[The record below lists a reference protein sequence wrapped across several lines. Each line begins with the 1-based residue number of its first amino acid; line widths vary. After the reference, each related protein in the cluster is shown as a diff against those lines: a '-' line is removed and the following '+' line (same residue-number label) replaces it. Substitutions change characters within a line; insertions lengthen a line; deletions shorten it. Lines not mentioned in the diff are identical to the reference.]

1 MFYRKCEQELW
12 LVWAVVCTALIG
24 PDLRSNAHSTSRVCV
39 CFSTVSVDGDLGFMA
54 PNQIN
59 KRSSSARFRLDGL
72 DWSFRLMG
80 CSSLLSVK
88 SGGLRSFFIG
98 LFLSVNKDKILTQGL
113 ICGPKMTFS

>member
-1 MFYRKCEQELW
+1 MVGMGCC
-12 LVWAVVCTALIG
+12 CTALIG
-24 PDLRSNAHSTSRVCV
+24 PDLRSNAHSTSRVCVCV

-72 DWSFRLMG
+72 DWSFRLM

-88 SGGLRSFFIG
+88 SGLRSFIG
-98 LFLSVNKDKILTQGL
+98 VYLSVYKGKILTPL
-113 ICGPKMTFS
+113 KALFVDRK